1 MEYRR
6 LGTSGLKVSALSFGS
21 WVTFGE
27 QVDEEAAA
35 ACMKAAREAGVNFFD
50 NAEGYAQGKAESVM
64 GAIIRKSGWKRSDL
78 VISTKIFWGGKGPND
93 MGLSR
98 KHIFEGLE
106 ASLRRLQL
114 DYVDLVFCHRP
125 DKETPIEET
134 VRAMSRIVDMGLAF
148 YWGTSEWRAEDIRT
162 AYALARREH
171 LVPPT
176 MEQAQYNM
184 FHRERVEKEY
194 RRLYEDIGLG
204 TTTWSPLA
212 SGYLSGKYLRGFP
225 EGSRLSLRGYGWLRK
240 RFEGSEGAEKLAK
253 VKKLVKVAAGLG
265 VTLPQLAIAWCLRTP
280 GVSTVI
286 TGASRPE
293 QVKENMKALD
303 AVRLLTGDVL
313 ARIEKILGNSPEPEP
328 DFRS

>member
-1 MEYRR
+1 
-6 LGTSGLKVSALSFGS
+6 
-21 WVTFGE
+21 
-27 QVDEEAAA
+27 
-35 ACMKAAREAGVNFFD
+35 
-50 NAEGYAQGKAESVM
+50 
-64 GAIIRKSGWKRSDL
+64 
-78 VISTKIFWGGKGPND
+78 
-93 MGLSR
+93 
-98 KHIFEGLE
+98 
-106 ASLRRLQL
+106 
-114 DYVDLVFCHRP
+114 
-125 DKETPIEET
+125 
-134 VRAMSRIVDMGLAF
+134 
-148 YWGTSEWRAEDIRT
+148 
-162 AYALARREH
+162 
-171 LVPPT
+171 
-176 MEQAQYNM
+176 M

-313 ARIEKILGNSPEPEP
+313 ARIEKILGNAPEPEP